1 MGRSRTDPETGID
14 DDIDDEAWKKLF
26 LRLTGGHEE
35 AAALTNGKNTNLSP
49 KESLPRN
56 NSKHDSLGL
65 LAPPAGSL
73 SRLSLSRLSITRLG
87 ATPLP
92 DLKDRTIDLDTLEK
106 YIMGVKDSYKLEIEY
121 GIPRSQLCKAVRK
134 MKLADKDNNGQ
145 IGGLCAIKV
154 YKSQFSLLRLRR
166 MGFLLPEESERCPH
180 HVSSIPSDAL
190 SATVQLPPT
199 PHRNPFPLTRPS
211 CLLCLPQPACHQPC
225 IRIGPGRPGPHLLL
239 PHLQPQQAL

>member
-1 MGRSRTDPETGID
+1 MGNITSGTDPEPGID
-14 DDIDDEAWKKLF
+14 YDIDDEAWKKLF

-35 AAALTNGKNTNLSP
+35 AALLTNEKTTNLSP
-49 KESLPRN
+49 RKESLPRT

-73 SRLSLSRLSITRLG
+73 SRLSLSRLSVTRLG
-87 ATPLP
+87 GTPLP

-145 IGGLCAIKV
+145 IGRLCAIKV
-154 YKSQFSLLRLRR
+154 
-166 MGFLLPEESERCPH
+166 
-180 HVSSIPSDAL
+180 
-190 SATVQLPPT
+190 
-199 PHRNPFPLTRPS
+199 
-211 CLLCLPQPACHQPC
+211 
-225 IRIGPGRPGPHLLL
+225 
-239 PHLQPQQAL
+239 